1 MFISLWM
8 SLHMMISS
16 ATQSS
21 ITPYMKQIRSYDHA
35 GELLRNPQV
44 GNYGL
49 DMKKTIKFNSLE

>member
-8 SLHMMISS
+8 LLHMMISS

-21 ITPYMKQIRSYDHA
+21 ITPCVKQVRSYDHA

-44 GNYGL
+44 GYYGL
-49 DMKKTIKFNSLE
+49 DMIKKL

>member
-8 SLHMMISS
+8 SLRMMISS

-21 ITPYMKQIRSYDHA
+21 IAPYMKQIRSYDPA
-35 GELLRNPQV
+35 SELLRRNTQV

-49 DMKKTIKFNSLE
+49 DMIKIL

>member
-21 ITPYMKQIRSYDHA
+21 IAPYMKQIRSFDPA
-35 GELLRNPQV
+35 AELLRIPQV

-49 DMKKTIKFNSLE
+49 DMIKKL

>member
-8 SLHMMISS
+8 LLRMMISS

-21 ITPYMKQIRSYDHA
+21 IAPYMKQIRSYDHA

-49 DMKKTIKFNSLE
+49 DMIKIL

>member
-1 MFISLWM
+1 MFISLCM

-21 ITPYMKQIRSYDHA
+21 IAPYIKQIRSYDHA

-49 DMKKTIKFNSLE
+49 DMIKKL